1 MTGTTPKSGE
11 TPAPAAP
18 PLAPRLR
25 RAFATPRAGRAAL
38 IPYLTGGHPDVA
50 TSHRLI
56 ETLVDAGAD
65 IVELGIPYSDPI
77 ADGPVVQ
84 RSTHEALLA
93 GVTPET
99 VFELA
104 AAHSAAVPFVLL
116 TYVNSVLAYGQE
128 RFFARAAQ
136 AGVEAL
142 VIPDLPLDE
151 TGGAAAAGAVT
162 TPLAAA
168 KPSPEKTP
176 SPDGA
181 GPTNVGLAA
190 LAAATGVSLVPM
202 AAPTSTDSRLEL
214 VGAAAT
220 SFVYCV
226 AVTGVTGARTEVG
239 EELPL
244 LIERLRA
251 HTAAPLA
258 VGFGISTPEQAA
270 RVAGLAEGVIIGSA
284 LIDAIARSADSGADA
299 ACAAARELLDSTS
312 AAIASG

>member
-18 PLAPRLR
+18 PLAPRLW

-65 IVELGIPYSDPI
+65 IVELGVPYSDPI

-116 TYVNSVLAYGQE
+116 TYVNSVLAYGPE
-128 RFFARAAQ
+128 RFFTRAAQ
-136 AGVEAL
+136 AGV
-142 VIPDLPLDE
+142 
-151 TGGAAAAGAVT
+151 
-162 TPLAAA
+162 
-168 KPSPEKTP
+168 KKRS
-176 SPDGA
+176 
-181 GPTNVGLAA
+181 GP
-190 LAAATGVSLVPM
+190 
-202 AAPTSTDSRLEL
+202 
-214 VGAAAT
+214 
-220 SFVYCV
+220 
-226 AVTGVTGARTEVG
+226 
-239 EELPL
+239 
-244 LIERLRA
+244 
-251 HTAAPLA
+251 
-258 VGFGISTPEQAA
+258 
-270 RVAGLAEGVIIGSA
+270 
-284 LIDAIARSADSGADA
+284 
-299 ACAAARELLDSTS
+299 
-312 AAIASG
+312 